1 MIAGRGAGER
11 GRSGHQLATIAAEV
25 GTPFYAYD
33 LNRFRERIR
42 AFEEALADVPHL
54 TSYAAKANDALAVL
68 RVVAAEGL
76 GADVV
81 SGGELAKCLSAGISP
96 EGIVFSGVGKREDE
110 IRAAVEAGIRS
121 LNVESLEELDEI
133 ASAATS
139 LGRVAPIAVRLNPDV
154 AGGGHEYLTTG
165 GAASK
170 FGLER
175 AEAMEAFRRAEAE
188 EALEPVGLSFHIG
201 SQLLDAEPVFAAASR
216 GAELWRELAETGIR
230 LRDFDA
236 GGGLGIAY
244 DGGKEP
250 DVGAY
255 IARLAELAGGLGA
268 TLLLEPGRHLVGPA
282 GTFVTRVLHVKKA
295 GGRTIVVCDGGT
307 NDLLRPALYGA
318 EHPVTVLAEG
328 ERERATVDLAG
339 PLCESGDFLA
349 LDRTLPLPQRG
360 DLIAVE
366 LAGAYGRVMSS
377 TYNARPLCAEVVLE
391 QGSWRVSRERGTYD
405 DLVRNEHT

>member
-1 MIAGRGAGER
+1 M
-11 GRSGHQLATIAAEV
+11 
-25 GTPFYAYD
+25 
-33 LNRFRERIR
+33 
-42 AFEEALADVPHL
+42 
-54 TSYAAKANDALAVL
+54 
-68 RVVAAEGL
+68 
-76 GADVV
+76 
-81 SGGELAKCLSAGISP
+81 
-96 EGIVFSGVGKREDE
+96 
-110 IRAAVEAGIRS
+110 EAGIRS

-133 ASAATS
+133 AAAARA
-139 LGRVAPIAVRLNPDV
+139 LGRIAPIAVRLNPDV
-154 AGGGHEYLTTG
+154 AGGGHEYLATG
-165 GAASK
+165 DAASK

-175 AEAMEAFRRAEAE
+175 AEAMEAFRRAAAE

-201 SQLLDAEPVFAAASR
+201 SQLLDAEPVFAAAAR
-216 GAELWRELAETGIR
+216 AAELWRELAETGIR

-244 DGGKEP
+244 DGGAEP
-250 DVGAY
+250 NVGPY
-255 IARLAELAGGLGA
+255 VARLSELAGGLGA
-268 TLLLEPGRHLVGPA
+268 TLLLEPGRHLVGPV
-282 GTFVTRVLHVKKA
+282 GTFVTRVLHVKQA

-318 EHPVTVLAEG
+318 EHPVTVLADG

-349 LDRTLPLPQRG
+349 LDRTLPLPRRG

-405 DLVRNEHT
+405 DLVRNELG

>member
-1 MIAGRGAGER
+1 
-11 GRSGHQLATIAAEV
+11 
-25 GTPFYAYD
+25 
-33 LNRFRERIR
+33 
-42 AFEEALADVPHL
+42 
-54 TSYAAKANDALAVL
+54 
-68 RVVAAEGL
+68 
-76 GADVV
+76 
-81 SGGELAKCLSAGISP
+81 
-96 EGIVFSGVGKREDE
+96 VFSGVGKREDE

-133 ASAATS
+133 AAAAQA

-154 AGGGHEYLTTG
+154 AGGGHEYLATG

-175 AEAMEAFRRAEAE
+175 AQAMEAFRRAAADA
-188 EALEPVGLSFHIG
+188 ALKPVGLSLHIG
-201 SQLLDAEPVFAAASR
+201 SQLLDAEPVLAAAAR
-216 GAELWRELAETGIR
+216 AAELWQELTEAGIR

-244 DGGKEP
+244 DGGAAP

-255 IARLAELAGGLGA
+255 IATLAKLAGGLGA
-268 TLLLEPGRHLVGPA
+268 TLLLEPGRHLVGPV
-282 GTFVTRVLHVKKA
+282 GTFVTRVVHVKEA

-318 EHPVTVLAEG
+318 EHPVAVLTDG
-328 ERERATVDLAG
+328 ERKPATVDLAG

-349 LDRTLPLPQRG
+349 LNRTLPLPRRG

-405 DLVRNEHT
+405 DLVRNEIS

>member
-1 MIAGRGAGER
+1 
-11 GRSGHQLATIAAEV
+11 V
-25 GTPFYAYD
+25 TPFYAYD
-33 LNRFRERIR
+33 LDRFRERIR
-42 AFEEALADVPHL
+42 AFEEPLGGVPHL
-54 TSYAAKANDALAVL
+54 TCYAAKANDALAVL
-68 RVVAAEGL
+68 RAVAAEGL

-81 SGGELAKCLSAGISP
+81 SGGELAKCLKAGIRP
-96 EGIVFSGVGKREDE
+96 EGIVFSGVGKREEE
-110 IRAAVEAGIRS
+110 IRAAVDAGIRS
-121 LNVESLEELDEI
+121 LNVESLEELEEI
-133 ASAATS
+133 AAAAQA

-154 AGGGHEYLTTG
+154 AGGGHEYLATG

-175 AEAMEAFRRAEAE
+175 AEAMEAFRRAAVE

-201 SQLLDAEPVFAAASR
+201 SQLLYAEPVFEAAAR
-216 GAELWRELAETGIR
+216 GAELWRELAETGVR

-244 DGGKEP
+244 EGGADP
-250 DVGAY
+250 DVGEY
-255 IARLAELAGGLGA
+255 VTRLTGLTDDLGA

-282 GTFVTRVLHVKKA
+282 GTFVTRVLHVKQA

-318 EHPVTVLAEG
+318 EHPVTVLAED

-349 LDRTLPLPQRG
+349 LDRTLPLPRRG
-360 DLIAVE
+360 DLISVE

-405 DLVRNEHT
+405 DLVRNEHI

>member
-1 MIAGRGAGER
+1 
-11 GRSGHQLATIAAEV
+11 
-25 GTPFYAYD
+25 
-33 LNRFRERIR
+33 
-42 AFEEALADVPHL
+42 
-54 TSYAAKANDALAVL
+54 VL

-81 SGGELAKCLSAGISP
+81 SGGELAKCLQAGIRP
-96 EGIVFSGVGKREDE
+96 ERIVFSGVGKHEDE
-110 IRAAVEAGIRS
+110 IRAGVEAGIRS
-121 LNVESLEELDEI
+121 LNVESLEELEEI
-133 ASAATS
+133 AAAAQA

-154 AGGGHEYLTTG
+154 AGGGHEYLATG
-165 GAASK
+165 GAGSK

-175 AEAMEAFRRAEAE
+175 AEAVEAFRRAAAD

-201 SQLLDAEPVFAAASR
+201 SQLLDAEPVFDAAAR
-216 GAELWRELAETGIR
+216 GAELWRELAETGVR

-244 DGGKEP
+244 EGGAEP
-250 DVGAY
+250 DVGEY
-255 IARLAELAGGLGA
+255 VARLTGLTDELGA

-282 GTFVTRVLHVKKA
+282 GTFVTRVLHVKQA

-318 EHPVTVLAEG
+318 EHPVTVLAED

-349 LDRTLPLPQRG
+349 LDRTLPLPRRG
-360 DLIAVE
+360 DLISVE

-405 DLVRNEHT
+405 DLVRNEHI